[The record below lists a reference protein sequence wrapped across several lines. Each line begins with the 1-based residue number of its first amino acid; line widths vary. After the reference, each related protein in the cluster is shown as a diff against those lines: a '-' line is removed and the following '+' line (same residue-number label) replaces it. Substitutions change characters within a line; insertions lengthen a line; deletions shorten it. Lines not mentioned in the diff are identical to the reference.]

1 MDPKIDQNFQSDLLS
16 RFIVEFGL
24 LKDFKRD
31 PAKTHRRLIKLLKKK
46 DFQIKMVVYRDVKK
60 EILFVKELI
69 KNKRFGKSEYF
80 WEMILIYLVS
90 GIERVVNVKL
100 SAELGIRGIDL
111 KVINEIIL
119 RKLSVEDKLT

>member
-31 PAKTHRRLIKLLKKK
+31 PAKAHRKLIKLLKKK